1 MLPDRPLSPPLS
13 TSRFVRPRSFVLA
26 LAAVAL
32 LLLACAPDSTPG
44 AVHLLKADIDVNGV
58 MNRYI
63 DRALDHAEEHDA
75 EVVIL
80 QIDTPGGRIDLMKEI
95 VGRINQA
102 QVPVVTYVAP
112 SGAAAASAGTFI
124 TMAGHI
130 AAMAPAT
137 TIGAATPITSTG
149 EDIEGALGR
158 KVENDTVAFARSVA
172 ELRGRNQDW
181 AEAAVREAASAS
193 ATEAV
198 DLGVVD
204 LVAAD
209 IESLLLA
216 IDGREVVLPSGEV
229 RTLSV
234 AGAPRVS
241 NGLNIYERVL
251 NLLSDPVII
260 SLLLLAGIAGIAIE
274 FFAPGTFLPGTAGV
288 IALLV
293 SFLGVGTLLPGEAAI
308 AFLLVGGA
316 LLVLEF
322 FVPSGGILGTGGAV
336 AVAIGLSIIVGQTS
350 TELSFA
356 RLLRLTALV
365 LGSLIVLVGGG
376 FLLLARR
383 YVAPTGETGTRDY

>member
-1 MLPDRPLSPPLS
+1 MPQHRVLRRLMLL
-13 TSRFVRPRSFVLA
+13 
-26 LAAVAL
+26 VAL
-32 LLLACAPDSTPG
+32 LGLLLLVACAPSDERG
-44 AVHLLKADIDVNGV
+44 AVHILKADLDVNGV
-58 MNRYI
+58 MERYI

-75 EVVIL
+75 EAVIL

-95 VGRINQA
+95 VGRINQST
-102 QVPVVTYVAP
+102 VPVITYVAP

-158 KVENDTVAFARSVA
+158 KVTNDTVAFARGVA
-172 ELRGRNQDW
+172 ELRGRNADW
-181 AEAAVREAASAS
+181 AEAAVRDAASAS
-193 ATEAV
+193 ATDAV
-198 DLGVVD
+198 ELGVVD

-209 IESLLLA
+209 LESLLLA
-216 IDGREVVLPSGEV
+216 IEGREVLIDGEV
-229 RTLSV
+229 VTLQVVS
-234 AGAPRVS
+234 APRVS
-241 NGLNIYERVL
+241 NGLNVYERVL
-251 NLLSDPVII
+251 DLLSDPIII

-293 SFLGVGTLLPGEAAI
+293 SFLGVGTLLPGEAAV
-308 AFLLVGGA
+308 AFLLVGA
-316 LLVLEF
+316 VLLVLEF
-322 FVPSGGILGTGGAV
+322 FVPSGGILGTGGAI
-336 AVAIGLSIIVGQTS
+336 AIAIALSIIVGQTS

-356 RLLRLTALV
+356 RLLRLAALI

-376 FLLLARR
+376 LLFLASR
-383 YVAPTGETGTRDY
+383 YMAPTSQTGTREY